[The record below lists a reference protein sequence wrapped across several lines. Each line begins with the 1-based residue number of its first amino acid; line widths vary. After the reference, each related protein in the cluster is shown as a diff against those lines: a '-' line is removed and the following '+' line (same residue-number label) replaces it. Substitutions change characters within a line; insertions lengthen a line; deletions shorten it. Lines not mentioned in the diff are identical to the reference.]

1 MGTRRHP
8 GQQRRR
14 LGARRTGRDER
25 GGLGCAGRPQP
36 EGRVPHLQARPA
48 GDGTP
53 GGRSDHQ
60 SGLDLRLALDRRFA
74 GGLRR
79 DQGRGDPALAG
90 GRRAVR
96 LQGHPREHRGSRAAA
111 HADGRGAAGQP
122 ALRRQRGRALE
133 FPLETHSAGLR
144 GRRARHRERGAVSR
158 LGRGALHYRDRDRR
172 GRRHDC
178 ALRLRGSSV
187 KRLLLLALAAVLPGM
202 AAAQSYPSKPV
213 RMIVPF
219 PPGGPADI
227 FARGLAQGM
236 HAPLGQPL
244 IIENIGGVGGVL
256 GVDRALK
263 AAPDGYTLGFN
274 SGSTLSIAPFSFAKL
289 PYDVEKDVALI
300 TLVVRVPEVLAVHPS
315 LPVKTLPELVAYAKA
330 NPGRVNFGSAGGGS
344 ITHLAGE
351 LLKAEAKLDLVHV
364 PYKGAAPAVS
374 DLLGGQVHMGIFDVP
389 ILLGHIRSGK
399 LKALA
404 VTSAKRAPALPDV
417 PTTAEGSYPNVTSD
431 NWYGLV
437 VPAATPADIRKRLN
451 TAAVTAL
458 KSPAVVDQVARVGG
472 LASPGTPQEY
482 AAFLA
487 AEQAKWNKVVTAIGF
502 KEQN

>member
-1 MGTRRHP
+1 
-8 GQQRRR
+8 
-14 LGARRTGRDER
+14 
-25 GGLGCAGRPQP
+25 
-36 EGRVPHLQARPA
+36 
-48 GDGTP
+48 
-53 GGRSDHQ
+53 
-60 SGLDLRLALDRRFA
+60 
-74 GGLRR
+74 
-79 DQGRGDPALAG
+79 
-90 GRRAVR
+90 
-96 LQGHPREHRGSRAAA
+96 
-111 HADGRGAAGQP
+111 
-122 ALRRQRGRALE
+122 
-133 FPLETHSAGLR
+133 
-144 GRRARHRERGAVSR
+144 
-158 LGRGALHYRDRDRR
+158 
-172 GRRHDC
+172 
-178 ALRLRGSSV
+178 
-187 KRLLLLALAAVLPGM
+187 M

-236 HAPLGQPL
+236 HAPLGQPV

-315 LPVKTLPELVAYAKA
+315 LPVKTLPELIAYAKA

-351 LLKAEAKLDLVHV
+351 LLKAEAKVDLVHV

-374 DLLGGQVHMGIFDVP
+374 DLLGGQVQMGIFDVP
-389 ILLGHIRSGK
+389 VLLGHIRAGK

-404 VTSAKRAPALPDV
+404 VTSAKRAQSLPDV
-417 PTTAEGSYPNVTSD
+417 PTTAEMGYANVTSD
-431 NWYGLV
+431 NWYGLL
-437 VPAATPADIRKRLN
+437 VPAATPADIRKRIH
-451 TAAVTAL
+451 AAAMTAL
-458 KSPAVVDQVARVGG
+458 RSRAVIEQFARVSGV
-472 LASPGTPQEY
+472 ASPGTPQDY

-487 AEQAKWNKVVTAIGF
+487 AEQAKWSKIVAAIGF
-502 KEQN
+502 KE